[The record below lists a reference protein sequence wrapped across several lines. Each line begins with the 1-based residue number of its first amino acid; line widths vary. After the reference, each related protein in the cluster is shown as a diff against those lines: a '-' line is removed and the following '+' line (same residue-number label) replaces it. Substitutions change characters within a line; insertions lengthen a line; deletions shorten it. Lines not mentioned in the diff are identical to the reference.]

1 LKSSNKLEK
10 AFIALL
16 EQHKRLI
23 VKIASSYF
31 NKTVDRND
39 LIQEII
45 LHLWKAFPKYNPER
59 TASTWIY
66 RIALNVSISYF
77 RKEQNRKTKLSNYQQ
92 AATFLEW
99 QEEAIDEK
107 LNQLY
112 HLIRQLSPLEKGIII
127 LHLEGCKNAEIS
139 DIIGITLSN
148 VSTKINRIKT
158 KLINNYKTINPI
170 I

>member
-1 LKSSNKLEK
+1 MKSSNKLEK

-31 NKTVDRND
+31 NTTVDRND

-45 LHLWKAFPKYNPER
+45 LQLWKAFPKYDPEM
-59 TASTWIY
+59 TASTWVY
-66 RIALNVSISYF
+66 RIALNTAISSF
-77 RKEQNRKTKLSNYQQ
+77 RKEQNRKKKLSNYQQ
-92 AATFLEW
+92 KDTFLAW
-99 QEEAIDEK
+99 EETAIDEK
-107 LNQLY
+107 LNRLYDLISQLN
-112 HLIRQLSPLEKGIII
+112 PLEKGIII
-127 LHLEGCKNAEIS
+127 LHLEGCGNAEIA
-139 DIIGITLSN
+139 DIIGISLSN

-158 KLINNYKTINPI
+158 KLINNYKTTNPI